1 MWCIP
6 MYNNIIKRGTER
18 KGKEMSYG
26 TVTRICEKCG
36 KEYEI
41 RKKFMNRREA
51 DSWEEYMNGF
61 EKTNGLCRECYH
73 EKMEAERA
81 AKEAEDVAKAE
92 QFNMVEL
99 NGSEKQIA
107 WANKIRAK
115 LVLMVTEQRNVN
127 DTFWEYVNKKTDASW
142 WIEHRDIYGYKEF
155 AEALLK

>member
-1 MWCIP
+1 
-6 MYNNIIKRGTER
+6 
-18 KGKEMSYG
+18 MSYG

-41 RKKFMNRREA
+41 RKKCGNSRDA
-51 DSWEEYMNGF
+51 ANWEEYMNSF
-61 EKTNGLCRECYH
+61 EKRTGLCKECYH

-92 QFNMVEL
+92 QFNMVDL

-115 LVLMVTEQRNVN
+115 LVLMATEQRNVN

-142 WIEHRDIYGYKEF
+142 WIDHRFICDYADF
-155 AEALLK
+155 ARALLK

>member
-1 MWCIP
+1 MAV
-6 MYNNIIKRGTER
+6 
-18 KGKEMSYG
+18 G

-81 AKEAEDVAKAE
+81 TKEAEDAAKIE

-107 WANKIRAK
+107 WANKIRTR
-115 LVLMVTEQRNVN
+115 LITMVTEQRNVN

-142 WIEHRDIYGYKEF
+142 WIDHRDIYDYKEF